1 MSWVFRFSE
10 LRLQGGVTAWVGL
23 PTVLHANLETDGAE
37 YELLHAPPE
46 EHHQDGHGDGVHEVT
61 EFSIPAFLIIETI
74 TTIKFLIDLIMSEER
89 REEGK
94 GENFY
99 EYL

>member
-1 MSWVFRFSE
+1 MSQVFRLSE
-10 LRLQGGVTAWVGL
+10 LSLQCRVTAGVGL
-23 PTVLHANLETDGAE
+23 PAVLHADLKTDGAE
-37 YELLHAPPE
+37 YELLHAPPK
-46 EHHQDGHGDGVHEVT
+46 EHHQDRHGDGVHEVT

-74 TTIKFLIDLIMSEER
+74 TTIKFLTDLIMFEER

-94 GENFY
+94 GENFS